1 MRNSRSYILLG
12 VSVVVILSL
21 FVTFSEDD
29 EESYDYTGIVYDVS
43 STSSGFRFFIQ
54 TGSGESFRC
63 FSYNEPTEIGYYG
76 IRGSFSEDG
85 SMFFISS
92 MHCLDA

>member
-1 MRNSRSYILLG
+1 MRNSRNYILLG
-12 VSVVVILSL
+12 ISVVAILSM
-21 FVTFSEDD
+21 FVIFSDD
-29 EESYDYTGIVYDVS
+29 DTGSYDYTGIAYDIH
-43 STSSGFRFFIQ
+43 STASGFRFYIQ

-63 FSYNEPTEIGYYG
+63 FSYNEPADLGYYG

-92 MHCLDA
+92 MHCLDG